1 MSVAQIVEAELTWTG
16 ARFERGVRVAVGA
29 DGRIASIE
37 AGAAAAPR
45 GTVPSLA
52 LPRRAILP
60 GFVNVHS
67 HAFQRGLRGRGERF
81 PAPGRHETGPRGGS
95 SRAAGLPSPTDF
107 WSWREAMFAL
117 VETLDATRL
126 HAISLQAFREMRRAG
141 ITAVGEFHYVHHD
154 RDSGG
159 DALDEVIVQAAA
171 DAGVRLVLLHTYYR
185 TGGVGAPLAGGQ
197 KRFATPSVA
206 AYLARFDRL
215 AQGLDPATQA
225 LGMVAHSIRAAPI
238 EDIVLLHEES
248 RRRGLVFHMHVEEQ
262 RKEIEDCRARYGVAP
277 MRLFLDRLAI
287 DDRFTAVHCTHTDP
301 RDAAAY
307 VAAGGRI
314 CICPLSEANLGDGI
328 ADVPAFRAAGA
339 SISVGTDSNARL
351 CMLEELRWLELV
363 QRLRTGSRG
372 VIVDGEGAAA
382 RALLEIGTL
391 SGARALGIDAGRIT
405 SGALADFAAI
415 DLDATALAGVAEDDL
430 LDAIIFGAGN
440 GVIAATCVGGRWED
454 AG

>member
-1 MSVAQIVEAELTWTG
+1 MSVAYVLEPELTWTG

-29 DGRIASIE
+29 DGRIASVG
-37 AGAAAAPR
+37 AGAAPARPAIR
-45 GTVPSLA
+45 A

-81 PAPGRHETGPRGGS
+81 PAGRGS
-95 SRAAGLPSPTDF
+95 F
-107 WSWREAMFAL
+107 WSWREAMYAL
-117 VETLDATRL
+117 VETLDAVRL
-126 HAISLQAFREMRRAG
+126 HALSLQAFREMRRAG

-154 RDSGG
+154 QGGGG
-159 DALDEVIVQAAA
+159 DALDEVIIRAAA
-171 DAGVRLVLLHTYYR
+171 EAGIRFVLLHAYYR
-185 TGGVGAPLAGGQ
+185 TGGVGAPLVGGQ

-206 AYLARFDRL
+206 SYWKRMDRL
-215 AQGLDPATQA
+215 AAGLDPATQT
-225 LGMVAHSIRAAPI
+225 LGAVAHSIRAAPI

-248 RRRGLVFHMHVEEQ
+248 RRRGLAFHMHVEEQ

-287 DDRFTAVHCTHTDP
+287 DDRLTAVHCTHTDP

-339 SISVGTDSNARL
+339 AICVGTDSNARL
-351 CMLEELRWLELV
+351 CILEELRWLELV
-363 QRLRTGSRG
+363 QRLRTESRG
-372 VIVDGEGAAA
+372 VIVDGDGVAA

-391 SGARALGIDAGRIT
+391 AGARALGIDAGRIAP
-405 SGALADFAAI
+405 GAHADFAAV
-415 DLDATALAGVAEDDL
+415 DLDATALAGVAEDEL

-440 GVIAATCVGGRWED
+440 DVIAATCVGGRWED
-454 AG
+454 AR